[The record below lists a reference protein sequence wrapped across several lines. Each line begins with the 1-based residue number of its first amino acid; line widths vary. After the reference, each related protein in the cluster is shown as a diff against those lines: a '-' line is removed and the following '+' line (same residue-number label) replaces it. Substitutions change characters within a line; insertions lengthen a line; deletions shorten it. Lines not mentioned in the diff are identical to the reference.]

1 MARRFAVL
9 SAVLVFFGAGAAVAA
24 EPVQPRAN
32 VILSGQIKFP
42 RAQAMYLQTGAKDG
56 SRLTVALGFHGK
68 CKGGGLSEV
77 WVANVASKPALR
89 VREGRFEGTLK
100 GVSRNLGGVAGRTG
114 HFQWAF
120 KGRFTERTVA
130 VGTVSGTAEIRVG
143 GKVVSRCRTS
153 KPASVRLA
161 RSA

>member
-56 SRLTVALGFHGK
+56 SRLTVALGFHG
-68 CKGGGLSEV
+68 
-77 WVANVASKPALR
+77 
-89 VREGRFEGTLK
+89 
-100 GVSRNLGGVAGRTG
+100 
-114 HFQWAF
+114 
-120 KGRFTERTVA
+120 
-130 VGTVSGTAEIRVG
+130 
-143 GKVVSRCRTS
+143 
-153 KPASVRLA
+153 
-161 RSA
+161 